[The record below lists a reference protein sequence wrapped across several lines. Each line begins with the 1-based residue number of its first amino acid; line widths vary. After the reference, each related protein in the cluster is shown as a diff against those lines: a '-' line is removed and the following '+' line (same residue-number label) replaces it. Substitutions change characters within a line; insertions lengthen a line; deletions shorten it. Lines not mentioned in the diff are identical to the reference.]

1 MDVFFCLQA
10 DEPITSGGSGGG
22 GGGGGGATVVYSLQL
37 YKKHH
42 PYSKCLFIHL
52 FIESIRP
59 NGAEHTTEWGS
70 N

>member
-1 MDVFFCLQA
+1 MDLSFCLQA
-10 DEPITSGGSGGG
+10 DEPITSGGGGG
-22 GGGGGGATVVYSLQL
+22 GGREGTVVYGLQL

>member
-1 MDVFFCLQA
+1 MVVVVVVV
-10 DEPITSGGSGGG
+10 GGG
-22 GGGGGGATVVYSLQL
+22 GGTVVYSLQL